1 MSGHL
6 TLGTA
11 PMDNVTTCGH
21 HESMKSVKIA
31 ELKSQLSRHLRDV
44 QRGESLVV
52 LDRNTPIARV
62 VPVEAG
68 DDLSIT
74 LPAADAPPVGK
85 LKLPVPPRIAVDV
98 VELLLAD
105 RRSRG

>member
-1 MSGHL
+1 MSDLRCAG
-6 TLGTA
+6 LGV
-11 PMDNVTTCGH
+11 DNMTTCGH
-21 HESMKSVKIA
+21 HQAMKSVKIA

-44 QRGESLVV
+44 QRGETFVV
-52 LDRNTPIARV
+52 LDRDTPIAQII
-62 VPVEAG
+62 PIDAG
-68 DDLSIT
+68 DDLTIT
-74 LPAADAPPVGK
+74 APASDAPPVGR